1 MLHHRKKLLLA
12 VLGLGLLFYGSDW
25 IWSVV
30 MDPLQ
35 ALRQKQQTLQK
46 DITRRELEL
55 AKARKA
61 TKTLAAWAAES
72 LPGDPQVARSVYQ
85 AWLLQLVSRVG
96 LHAPAVD
103 STQPS
108 ARNGYVSI
116 TFSLQARG
124 TLEQWTQFLYE
135 FHRAGLLH
143 QIHSLAITPITKK
156 EQLDVNLT
164 IDALVLPGAA
174 RTDRLNEETSDRLAF
189 SRLADY
195 QPIVTRN
202 LFGAS
207 GAVDPTD
214 QTYLTGIQHVNG
226 EPEAWFTL
234 RNPTDPERAVV
245 KLRRGQNLVIGP
257 FQGQVVEIGDDDVIL
272 EADGERWLVALGE
285 NLGEAFALPPEF

>member
-1 MLHHRKKLLLA
+1 MLHHRKKILLA
-12 VLGLGLLFYGSDW
+12 VLGLALVCYNSDR

-46 DITRRELEL
+46 EIARGELEL

-61 TKTLAAWAAES
+61 AKTLTAWATET
-72 LPGDPQVARSVYQ
+72 LPGEPQVARSLYQ

-96 LHAPAVD
+96 LHSPAVD

-143 QIHSLAITPITKK
+143 QIRSLAITPITKK
-156 EQLDVNLT
+156 EQLDINLA
-164 IDALVLPGAA
+164 IEALVLPGAE
-174 RTDRLNEETSDRLAF
+174 RTDRLNEEPSDRLAF
-189 SRLADY
+189 ERLADY

-202 LFGAS
+202 LFGAG
-207 GAVDPTD
+207 GAADPTD
-214 QTYLTGIQHVNG
+214 QTYLTGIHYVNG

-234 RNPTDPERAVV
+234 RNQTDPDRAVV
-245 KLRRGQNLVIGP
+245 KLRRGQSLVIGQ
-257 FQGQVVEIGDDDVIL
+257 FQGQVTEIDDDDVIL

>member
-1 MLHHRKKLLLA
+1 MLHHRKKILLV
-12 VLGLGLLFYGSDW
+12 VLGLALLFYNSEW
-25 IWSVV
+25 MWSVV

-35 ALRQKQQTLQK
+35 TLRQKQQTLQK
-46 DITRRELEL
+46 EIARRELDL

-61 TKTLAAWAAES
+61 AKTLVVWATES
-72 LPGDPQVARSVYQ
+72 LPGEPQVARSLYQ

-96 LHAPAVD
+96 LHSPAVD

-143 QIHSLAITPITKK
+143 QVRSLAITPIIKK
-156 EQLDVNLT
+156 EQLDINLT
-164 IDALVLPGAA
+164 IEALVLPGAEQ
-174 RTDRLNEETSDRLAF
+174 TDQLNEETSDRLAF
-189 SRLADY
+189 KRLADY
-195 QPIVTRN
+195 QLIVTRN
-202 LFGAS
+202 LFGVG
-207 GAVDPTD
+207 GAADPTD
-214 QTYLTGIQHVNG
+214 QTYLTGIHHVNG

-234 RNPTDPERAVV
+234 RNETDPDRAVV
-245 KLRRGQNLVIGP
+245 RLRRGQSLVIGQ
-257 FQGQVVEIGDDDVIL
+257 FQGQVTEIDDDDVIL